1 MVSVASRYFE
11 GVGFRG
17 MFNVKNAMRFT
28 LMKFDDREEAA
39 TALSEKK
46 RALEEYGPAT
56 DTYEG

>member
-28 LMKFDDREEAA
+28 LMKFDDREEAELY
-39 TALSEKK
+39 TLALLMRF
-46 RALEEYGPAT
+46 RAIWGEVAIPG
-56 DTYEG
+56 G